1 MEELMSDEARETN
14 SVTDLKHQLQQ
25 LQEEVDEASE
35 VRCCCGPPK
44 TFMGTF

>member
-1 MEELMSDEARETN
+1 MSEEARETN

-35 VRCCCGPPK
+35 VSSSAAGW
-44 TFMGTF
+44 G